1 MTITCLLAYI
11 NTISSDE
18 KKRIIGLCIIITVSY
33 THLVEVVSDTKG
45 HEMLVYYSLGNFVSN
60 QDQKPRMIGGMAKMT
75 LVKDETGC
83 YVKNYNLTPVITQK
97 LFGQKAITTYK
108 LSDYTE
114 SLASGNA
121 IRNDSGCSD
130 FSLSY
135 CQTLVKQILGDDYDE
150 STSELNV
157 SLHPD
162 GLAVSYTHLYPE
174 M

>member
-1 MTITCLLAYI
+1 
-11 NTISSDE
+11 
-18 KKRIIGLCIIITVSY
+18 
-33 THLVEVVSDTKG
+33 
-45 HEMLVYYSLGNFVSN
+45 MLVYYSLGNFVSN

-157 SLHPD
+157 SLHHD
-162 GLAVSYTHLYPE
+162 GLVKDTYATESSSSAK
-174 M
+174 

>member
-1 MTITCLLAYI
+1 M
-11 NTISSDE
+11 
-18 KKRIIGLCIIITVSY
+18 
-33 THLVEVVSDTKG
+33 SDTKG

-97 LFGQKAITTYK
+97 LFGKKAITTYK

-162 GLAVSYTHLYPE
+162 GLVKDTSATESSSSAK
-174 M
+174 